1 MIQLMK
7 RNVKINSING
17 ICQVTVDS
25 NPPFI
30 ADITND
36 LLEPKLSETQTH
48 SPLSLLTTHLDQLPE
63 FVKWHNRLGHASSG
77 RLARA
82 LPDGIS
88 MNKTHA
94 CSACMLGKLTKKSC
108 NGTFK
113 PVNAPLETVHADLV
127 GPITPS
133 TNGGAQ
139 YFLTLVDQH
148 TGYIHTVILKTKDQ
162 ATMEIA
168 NFRRLFEKQSGH
180 ALKKLISDGGGE
192 FCNNALSAILTE
204 NGIVHNVSPPY
215 TPQNNGVAE
224 RANRTILDMA
234 RCMLM
239 QANLAPEWWGEAI
252 RTATATTNCLPSR
265 EKGNSSP
272 LEQMFKVKPNFNFF
286 KPFGCRAWV
295 VKPKENRDIKLG
307 ALSWEGIFIG
317 YENDYSSYRILRVND
332 KQIITAKH
340 VHFDE
345 ATFPDCPAL
354 NRSVTE
360 IGINKLPSFTAEE
373 PMPFAE
379 ELDLPM
385 TDDQTIREEEEEID

>member
-1 MIQLMK
+1 MLKEALYVPHLSRNLISMIQLMK
-7 RNVKINSING
+7 QNVQITSINE

-25 NPPFI
+25 NTPFT
-30 ADITND
+30 ADISNN
-36 LLEPKLSETQTH
+36 LLELKLSNTQTQ

-77 RLARA
+77 QLARA
-82 LPDGIS
+82 LPDGILLS
-88 MNKTHA
+88 KMHA

-108 NGTFK
+108 NGSFK

-139 YFLTLVDQH
+139 YFLTLVDQY

-162 ATMEIA
+162 ATTKIV
-168 NFRRLFEKQSGH
+168 NFRRLFEILSGH
-180 ALKKLISDGGGE
+180 ILKKLISDGVGE
-192 FCNNALSAILTE
+192 FCNNTLSEILTE

-224 RANRTILDMA
+224 RANQTILDMA
-234 RCMLM
+234 QCMLM
-239 QANLAPEWWGEAI
+239 QANLAPDWWGEAI
-252 RTATATTNCLPSR
+252 RTATTNCLPSQ

-272 LEQMFKVKPNFNFF
+272 LEQMFKFKPNFNFF

-295 VKPKENRDIKLG
+295 VKPKENCDIKLG

-317 YENDYSSYRILRVND
+317 YENDYSSYRI
-332 KQIITAKH
+332 
-340 VHFDE
+340 F
-345 ATFPDCPAL
+345 
-354 NRSVTE
+354 
-360 IGINKLPSFTAEE
+360 
-373 PMPFAE
+373 
-379 ELDLPM
+379 
-385 TDDQTIREEEEEID
+385 